1 MRCIGVEETMDST
14 PDRQTVSFKD
24 LAYSNMLTLNAL
36 IELLDEKGLVQRNEV
51 LERAKKLQAQTQ
63 LRKKPQ

>member
-1 MRCIGVEETMDST
+1 MDST
-14 PDRQTVSFKD
+14 PDRQAVSFEE

-36 IELLDEKGLVQRNEV
+36 IELLDEKGLIGKKEI
-51 LERAKKLQAQTQ
+51 LERVKRLQGQTQ